1 MILLLKNDSKNIFQS
16 HKKMTSLYE
25 DITSMLPSSSYS
37 STSNTPLPSHPY
49 SDCMLTIIASDL
61 IKLNLPSYEKQR
73 AVNTAWVKQMV
84 REQVGKP
91 ILVTGCIALIYQN
104 SSYYITDGQ
113 HRFNMLKELYHTRA
127 RDLDTLKIYV
137 IVHVCETDVEA
148 ERIYK
153 QYINVNTSNERVD
166 SKGEFRPQKE
176 CDIAIA
182 VAEHFKRKYP
192 NHVAVSSTI
201 KKVYKPMFNPSNL
214 ISQLIESGVCK
225 GHLTVD
231 QIILQI
237 EDANTI
243 HGISLKK
250 TDAKFYSKCTAKDG
264 FFLADKGSGCRWVK
278 TIFDK

>member
-1 MILLLKNDSKNIFQS
+1 
-16 HKKMTSLYE
+16 
-25 DITSMLPSSSYS
+25 MLPSSSYS
-37 STSNTPLPSHPY
+37 STSETLLPSRPY
-49 SDCMLTIIASDL
+49 GDCMLTVIASDL

-84 REQVGKP
+84 REQIDKP

-113 HRFNMLKELYHTRA
+113 HRFHMLKELYHTRS
-127 RDLDTLKIYV
+127 RELDTLKIYV

-153 QYINVNTSNERVD
+153 QYINVNISNERVD
-166 SKGEFRPQKE
+166 SKGEIRPPKE
-176 CDIAIA
+176 CDIAMS
-182 VAEHFKRKYP
+182 VAEHFEKKYP
-192 NHVAVSSTI
+192 KHVAVSSTI

-214 ISQLIESGVCK
+214 ISQLIDSGVCK
-225 GHLTVD
+225 GNLSIN

-250 TDAKFYSKCTAKDG
+250 TDNKFYNKCVAKDG
-264 FFLADKGSGCRWVK
+264 FFLTDKGSGCRWVK
-278 TIFDK
+278 TIFNK